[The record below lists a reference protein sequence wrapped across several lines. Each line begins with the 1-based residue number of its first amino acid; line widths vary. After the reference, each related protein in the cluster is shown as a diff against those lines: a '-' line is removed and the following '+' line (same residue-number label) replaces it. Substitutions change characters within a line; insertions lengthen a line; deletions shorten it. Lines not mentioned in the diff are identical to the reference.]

1 MGRHDDI
8 QNVSPEEWGHA
19 VAQSEFDYDD
29 SDEQEEVVLER
40 EELTIERIQEMLD
53 NRQFKELKEELENN
67 MYPVDLADILEEV
80 NEKQLVL
87 IFRLLVKEEAAE
99 TFTYMNSDLREVLI
113 NALTDSE
120 LEEVMEEMYL
130 DDTVDVLEEM
140 PANVVD
146 RLLMVTDEE
155 KRLQINQ
162 LLQYPEDSAG
172 SIMNVDY
179 IALNKEMTV
188 EEAILKIRQVGLN
201 RETIYTCYV
210 TEKRRL
216 IGVVDI
222 KDLLTTGESRLI
234 EEIMET
240 NMLYARTTDDQEEVA
255 MIINKYG
262 LIALPIVDH
271 EMCMV
276 GIVTVDDAMIVLQ
289 EETDE
294 DISIMAGMSPNEESY
309 FGTTIIE
316 HVKSRLPWLLFLMLS
331 ATVTQMIMNSY
342 EAALAVMPQLAG
354 FIPMLTGTGGNCGS
368 QSSTLVIRGLAVGEI
383 EFRDLI
389 KVVWK
394 EVRIAVCISLILSV
408 VNGIRIV
415 LMGQGDATMALTI
428 GLTMACTVIIAKVVG
443 CTLPLIA
450 KKVGLDPAIM
460 ATPLIS
466 TLVDISTISVYFAI
480 VSAVFK
486 L

>member
-1 MGRHDDI
+1 MSQEIEDI
-8 QNVSPEEWGHA
+8 LTE
-19 VAQSEFDYDD
+19 
-29 SDEQEEVVLER
+29 DE
-40 EELTIERIQEMLD
+40 IKEMLE
-53 NRQFKELKEELENN
+53 NRQYKELKEQLESN
-67 MYPVDLADILEEV
+67 MYPVDLAEILEDFDQ
-80 NEKQLVL
+80 KQLVM
-87 IFRLLVKEEAAE
+87 IFRLLAKEEAAE
-99 TFTYMNSDLREVLI
+99 TFTYMNSDMREILI

-155 KRLQINQ
+155 TRVQINQ

-172 SIMNVDY
+172 SIMNVEY
-179 IALNKEMTV
+179 IALRKEMTV
-188 EEAILKIRQVGLN
+188 AESILKIRQVGLN

-210 TEKRRL
+210 TEKRKL
-216 IGVVDI
+216 IGLVDV
-222 KDLLTTGESRLI
+222 KELLTTSESKTV

-240 NMLYARTTDDQEEVA
+240 NMLYAHTTDDQEEVA
-255 MIINKYG
+255 LTIRKYG

-276 GIVTVDDAMIVLQ
+276 GIVTVDDAMDVLQ
-289 EETDE
+289 EETTE
-294 DISIMAGMSPNEESY
+294 DISIMAGVNPNEESY
-309 FGTTIIE
+309 FGTTVME
-316 HVKSRLPWLLFLMLS
+316 HVKSRIPWLLFLMLS

-342 EAALAVMPQLAG
+342 ESALAIMPQLAG
-354 FIPMLTGTGGNCGS
+354 FVPMLTGTGGNCGS

-383 EFRDLI
+383 EFRDLL
-389 KVVWK
+389 KVIWK
-394 EVRIAVCISLILSV
+394 EIRIAGCISIVLAV
-408 VNGIRIV
+408 VNGLRIM
-415 LMGQGDATMALTI
+415 LMGQGDALMAFTI
-428 GLTMACTVIIAKVVG
+428 GLTMACTVVIAKVVG

-450 KKVGLDPAIM
+450 KRVGLDPAIM

-480 VSAVFK
+480 VSAVFQ